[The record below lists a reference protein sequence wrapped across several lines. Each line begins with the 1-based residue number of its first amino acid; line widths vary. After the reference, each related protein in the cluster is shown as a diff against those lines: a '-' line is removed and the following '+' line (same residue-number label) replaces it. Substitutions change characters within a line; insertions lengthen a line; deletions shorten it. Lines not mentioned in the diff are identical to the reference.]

1 MKRAA
6 SSLPLPGAPVSIT
19 RPFDFV
25 TFSSCDF
32 SALKDVLDPIMSLVV
47 TSLRRRSAF
56 SRRRR
61 LVSIARLTTTISWS
75 MLNGFSM
82 KS

>member
-1 MKRAA
+1 MNRAA
-6 SSLPLPGAPVSIT
+6 ISLPDPAGPVSMT

-25 TFSSCDF
+25 TFSSCAF
-32 SALKDVLDPIMSLVV
+32 SPLKAVEFPSISADE
-47 TSLRRRSAF
+47 TSRRRRSLF

-61 LVSIARLTTTISWS
+61 EVSIARDTTTINWS

>member
-6 SSLPLPGAPVSIT
+6 ISLPDPGWPVSMT

-32 SALKDVLDPIMSLVV
+32 SALKAAEDPTISVWV
-47 TSLRRRSAF
+47 TSRRRRSAF

-61 LVSIARLTTTISWS
+61 LVSIARDTTTVSWS
-75 MLNGFSM
+75 MLKGFSM

>member
-1 MKRAA
+1 
-6 SSLPLPGAPVSIT
+6 L
-19 RPFDFV
+19 DFV

-32 SALKDVLDPIMSLVV
+32 RSFMPAELPIMSVPR
-47 TSLRRRSAF
+47 TSCRLSCAF

-61 LVSIARLTTTISWS
+61 EVSIARRITTISWS
-75 MLNGFSM
+75 MLKGFSM